1 MISTFDDSGSCSFGK
16 KVVNLIQM
24 IIFHKEFMDRIMKEK
39 NQIILI
45 TLSFFMKIQ
54 IKEMFN
60 ISDYY

>member
-16 KVVNLIQM
+16 KLVNLIQR